1 MNGTLYA
8 IGEILVFLILAT
20 AIGFLLGRVL
30 RPQRV
35 SAVRD
40 VPGDLAQAE
49 TKMLVM
55 EGQLAEANDKLADAM
70 AESRMLRAQ
79 LEVSSSG

>member
-1 MNGTLYA
+1 
-8 IGEILVFLILAT
+8 LAT
-20 AIGFLLGRVL
+20 AIGFLFGRVL

-55 EGQLAEANDKLADAM
+55 EGQLGEANDKPADAM

-79 LEVSSSG
+79 LEASSRG

>member
-1 MNGTLYA
+1 MRKSL
-8 IGEILVFLILAT
+8 LLILAT

-49 TKMLVM
+49 TKMLVTG
-55 EGQLAEANDKLADAM
+55 GQLAEANDKLADAM

>member
-1 MNGTLYA
+1 
-8 IGEILVFLILAT
+8 
-20 AIGFLLGRVL
+20 
-30 RPQRV
+30 
-35 SAVRD
+35 VRE

-49 TKMLVM
+49 TKMLVL
-55 EGQLAEANDKLADAM
+55 EGRLAEANDKLADAM